1 MKRIKSTAII
11 ISLIILISTLSSCI
25 APEDKVLNSLGEC
38 RSCEFYTCGGFQDY
52 TDYAKYYY
60 DPVDFIDNEYFS
72 IIEQSGIDALNEHL
86 DDFESWIETYREGDA
101 SREIVVNYDF
111 DRSLIDS
118 EDYLYIDSE
127 KHTWDDGYTSLV
139 NYDVYF
145 FDIQTNTLYY
155 FHNNIQASIKEAQ
168 HKKETTHQGGFLF
181 CYGVLCPS
189 TTDV

>member
-1 MKRIKSTAII
+1 MKKTFALTVLVLILAI
-11 ISLIILISTLSSCI
+11 SLSSCI

-60 DPVDFIDNEYFS
+60 DPVDFTDNEYFS
-72 IIEQSGIDALNEHL
+72 IIEQSDIDALNEHL
-86 DDFESWIETYREGDA
+86 DNFESCIEAHSYNDA
-101 SREIVVNYDF
+101 SSEIVVNYDF

-139 NYDVYF
+139 NYDIYF
-145 FDIQTNTLYY
+145 FDTQTNTLYY
-155 FHNNIQASIKEAQ
+155 FHNNI
-168 HKKETTHQGGFLF
+168 
-181 CYGVLCPS
+181 
-189 TTDV
+189 

>member
-11 ISLIILISTLSSCI
+11 LSLIILISTLSSCT
-25 APEDKVLNSLGEC
+25 APEDKVLNSLGEYTS
-38 RSCEFYTCGGFQDY
+38 REFYTEGAFQDY

-60 DPVDFIDNEYFS
+60 DLVDFTDNEYFS
-72 IIEQSGIDALNEHL
+72 KIGQADIDVLNEHL

-111 DRSLIDS
+111 DRSIIDS

-145 FDIQTNTLYY
+145 FDTQTNMLYY
-155 FHNNIQASIKEAQ
+155 FHNNI
-168 HKKETTHQGGFLF
+168 
-181 CYGVLCPS
+181 
-189 TTDV
+189 